1 VTLCLGLVAMAA
13 FAFGPAGMWL
23 ARATWP
29 ERAPRAAIALWQALG
44 VAEALAAVGAG
55 LALAVSTLH
64 RGLVAGTIALL
75 AGATRG
81 RPLAVPG
88 MDEAF
93 GLTLAATVVAV
104 LVVGMVLTALRSVSA
119 RRRHR
124 ILLDLVARQSELAP
138 GAMLLDDPRAAA
150 YCLPGVRSRIV
161 VSAGAL
167 DLLDDSEL
175 AAVLAH
181 ERGHVHERHDLVL
194 LPFASM
200 IEMLE
205 WMPYVRRAPAAVAGL
220 LEMAADDYAAR
231 THHPRVLASALVH
244 MSGSGGVPACALA
257 AAAGSTSSRVRRL
270 VEPRRNS
277 RAVASLAVMT
287 AVALVAMPAF
297 VLGSW

>member
-44 VAEALAAVGAG
+44 VAGALAAVGAG

-104 LVVGMVLTALRSVSA
+104 LVVGMVLTALRSFSA

-138 GAMLLDDPRAAA
+138 GA
-150 YCLPGVRSRIV
+150 CS
-161 VSAGAL
+161 ST
-167 DLLDDSEL
+167 
-175 AAVLAH
+175 
-181 ERGHVHERHDLVL
+181 
-194 LPFASM
+194 
-200 IEMLE
+200 
-205 WMPYVRRAPAAVAGL
+205 
-220 LEMAADDYAAR
+220 
-231 THHPRVLASALVH
+231 THGPPPTACP
-244 MSGSGGVPACALA
+244 GSGPASWSVPAPWTC
-257 AAAGSTSSRVRRL
+257 STTL
-270 VEPRRNS
+270 NWP
-277 RAVASLAVMT
+277 L
-287 AVALVAMPAF
+287 
-297 VLGSW
+297 SWPTSGDMSTNGTTWCSCPSPP